1 MINLNAVCSLFRERY
16 GNIAPESD
24 VKAICFTAIRE
35 LEPLLKEG
43 CQDDDI
49 RVLGAA
55 AAKANLRLWS
65 RVLYSD
71 DSVASFRA
79 GDIAVSFSPQTMVNM
94 AESEYNQAIS
104 ALSPLLRDDG
114 FSFRQVK
121 I

>member
-1 MINLNAVCSLFRERY
+1 MTDVNAVCSLFRERY
-16 GNIAPESD
+16 GDAAPEND
-24 VKAICFTAIRE
+24 VKAICFTAVRE
-35 LEPLLKEG
+35 IGPLLKEG
-43 CQDDDI
+43 CENDI

-65 RVLYSD
+65 KALYSD
-71 DSVASFRA
+71 EQVCSFRA
-79 GDIAVSFSPQTMVNM
+79 GDIALTFSPRAAYNM

-104 ALSPLLRDDG
+104 ALAPLLRDDG